1 MKAALATGGASA
13 RRQAWAASAPS
24 ASAIGPVA
32 VLGTATALLVSA
44 FAWVADPRAGLG
56 SAAPMLVGL
65 WVFSTSHLIWMG
77 ALHSVNTLRADLR
90 LLRRRAAPQA
100 AAAQTLQHA
109 RRLWAGWALALLP
122 PTLIFSLVGTGRWA
136 DPLHLAGPAL
146 QLLLFALAWTHAAA
160 WHGLRPAWGLLAGLA
175 VPAVWG
181 WWVFSEGG
189 PRVLFEHQ
197 PAALAGLCAL
207 ALLAVAWVAKDL
219 SKRAA
224 LSAHT
229 ASAEGTADRPTPCQR
244 WNAWWTRRALRW
256 QPLDPSSGWG
266 IIFLST
272 QVPSWLSRPESWLRV
287 WGDDVGFASA
297 MALAVMTLFM
307 LSSLRTDALHWR
319 LLLAP
324 GPGGRRWLG
333 LRILLA
339 SAGFVVICLGV
350 LTLVLAAVFG
360 VVMEVLASPVDRTA
374 WARVAS
380 KVWVPLALDLATALC
395 LAMLSRRLGLGRAMA
410 LLTGSIVLLV
420 LAAAADFGGGSAFA
434 TQPWW
439 PRNAWSNAAQG
450 LLILGLA
457 WAANQAWRSVDL
469 AQLMKQRQKAL
480 DEQAELRGEG
490 RFPPR

>member
-1 MKAALATGGASA
+1 MKAAVATGGASA

-32 VLGTATALLVSA
+32 VLGTGTSLLVSA
-44 FAWVADPRAGLG
+44 FAWVADPQAGLG
-56 SAAPMLVGL
+56 SAAPMLEGL
-65 WVFSTSHLIWMG
+65 WVFVTSLVIWMG
-77 ALHSVNTLRADLR
+77 ALHSVNTLRADLS

-100 AAAQTLQHA
+100 AAAQTLQQA
-109 RRLWAGWALALLP
+109 QRLWTGWALALLP
-122 PTLIFSLVGTGRWA
+122 PTLVFSVVGTGRWA

-146 QLLLFALAWTHAAA
+146 QLMLFALAWMHAAA

-175 VPAVWG
+175 VPVVWG
-181 WWVFSEGG
+181 WWAFSAGG
-189 PRVLFEHQ
+189 PRLLFEHQ

-219 SKRAA
+219 GGRAA
-224 LSAHT
+224 FA
-229 ASAEGTADRPTPCQR
+229 ASTTGADGAADRLSPCQR
-244 WNAWWTRRALRW
+244 WNAWWTRRAWRW

-266 IIFLST
+266 FIILY
-272 QVPSWLSRPESWLRV
+272 QAPNWLSRPDSWLRV
-287 WGDDVGFASA
+287 WGDDVGFTSA
-297 MALAVMTLFM
+297 MALTLTTFFM
-307 LSSLRTDALHWR
+307 LTSLRTDALHWR

-333 LRILLA
+333 LRILQA
-339 SAGFVVICLGV
+339 SAGFVVIYLGA

-360 VVMEVLASPVDRTA
+360 VVMEVLASPVDWTA

-380 KVWVPLALDLATALC
+380 KVWAPLALDLVTALC
-395 LAMLSRRLGLGRAMA
+395 LAVLSRRLGLGWAMWLWA
-410 LLTGSIVLLV
+410 GITVLLG
-420 LAAAADFGGGSAFA
+420 LTALADFGEGSALV

-450 LLILGLA
+450 LLILALA

-480 DEQAELRGEG
+480 DEQAELRGEA
-490 RFPPR
+490 RSPRR

>member
-1 MKAALATGGASA
+1 MKPALAAGAVPA
-13 RRQAWAASAPS
+13 HRKGWTANAPS

-32 VLGTATALLVSA
+32 VLGTGTALLVSA
-44 FAWVADPRAGLG
+44 FAWVADPQAGLG

-65 WVFSTSHLIWMG
+65 WVFVTSVGVWVG
-77 ALHSVNTLRADLR
+77 ATYSVIALRADLR
-90 LLRRRAAPQA
+90 LLHRRAAPQA
-100 AAAQTLQHA
+100 AAAQTLQQA
-109 RRLWAGWALALLP
+109 QRRWAGWALALLP
-122 PTLIFSLVGTGRWA
+122 PTLVFSLVGTGRWV

-146 QLLLFALAWTHAAA
+146 QVLLFTLAWTHAAA

-189 PRVLFEHQ
+189 PQVLFEHQ

-219 SKRAA
+219 GGRAA
-224 LSAHT
+224 FAANT
-229 ASAEGTADRPTPCQR
+229 VGAEGAADKPSPCQR

-266 IIFLST
+266 FIIGMHTPNL
-272 QVPSWLSRPESWLRV
+272 LSRPESWLRA
-287 WGDDVGFASA
+287 WGDDAGFASA
-297 MALAVMTLFM
+297 IALTLMTFFM
-307 LSSLRTDALHWR
+307 LGSLRTDALHWR

-333 LRILLA
+333 FRILQT
-339 SAGFVVICLGV
+339 SAGFVVIYLGA

-360 VVMEVLASPVDRTA
+360 VVMEVLASPVDWTA

-395 LAMLSRRLGLGRAMA
+395 LAVLSRRLGLGWAMA
-410 LLTGSIVLLV
+410 LWVGITVLLG
-420 LAAAADFGGGSAFA
+420 LAALAVFGEGSAFV

-439 PRNAWSNAAQG
+439 PRNAWTLTAQG

-480 DEQAELRGEG
+480 DEQAELRGEA
-490 RFPPR
+490 RSPRR

>member
-1 MKAALATGGASA
+1 MKPALVTGGAST

-24 ASAIGPVA
+24 ASAIKPVA
-32 VLGTATALLVSA
+32 ALVTCTALLVSA
-44 FAWVADPRAGLG
+44 FAWVADPQAGLG

-65 WVFSTSHLIWMG
+65 WVFVTSVGIWMG
-77 ALHSVNTLRADLR
+77 ALHGVNALRADLN
-90 LLRRRAAPQA
+90 LLHRRAAPQA
-100 AAAQTLQHA
+100 AATQTLQQA
-109 RRLWAGWALALLP
+109 QRLWAGWALALLP
-122 PTLIFSLVGTGRWA
+122 PTLVFSLVGTGRWA

-146 QLLLFALAWTHAAA
+146 QLLLFALAWIHAAA

-175 VPAVWG
+175 VPVVWG
-181 WWVFSEGG
+181 WWAFSTGG
-189 PRVLFEHQ
+189 LRRMFEHQ

-219 SKRAA
+219 SGRAA

-272 QVPSWLSRPESWLRV
+272 QAPSWLSRPELLRA
-287 WGDDVGFASA
+287 WGDDAGFASA
-297 MALAVMTLFM
+297 MALAVMTIFM

-350 LTLVLAAVFG
+350 LTLGLAAVFS
-360 VVMEVLASPVDRTA
+360 VMIEMSSTQVDWTA
-374 WARVAS
+374 WVRVAS

-410 LLTGSIVLLV
+410 LLMGSIVLLV

-469 AQLMKQRQKAL
+469 AQFMKQRQKAL

>member
-1 MKAALATGGASA
+1 MKAAVATGGASA

-32 VLGTATALLVSA
+32 VLGTGTSLLVSA
-44 FAWVADPRAGLG
+44 FAWVADPQAGLG
-56 SAAPMLVGL
+56 SAAPMLEGL
-65 WVFSTSHLIWMG
+65 WVFVTSLVIWMG
-77 ALHSVNTLRADLR
+77 ALHSVNTLRADLS

-160 WHGLRPAWGLLAGLA
+160 WHGLHPARGLLAGLA
-175 VPAVWG
+175 APAVWG
-181 WWVFSEGG
+181 WWAFSEGG
-189 PRVLFEHQ
+189 PRRMFEHQ

-219 SKRAA
+219 SGRAA

-272 QVPSWLSRPESWLRV
+272 QVASWLSRPDSWLRV

-350 LTLVLAAVFG
+350 LTLGLAAVFS
-360 VVMEVLASPVDRTA
+360 VMIEMSSTQVDWTA
-374 WARVAS
+374 WVRVAS

-434 TQPWW
+434 TQLWW

-450 LLILGLA
+450 LLILALA

-480 DEQAELRGEG
+480 DEQAELRGEA
-490 RFPPR
+490 RSPRR